1 MAPIDTTGDRAVG
14 AWHNSSALRRAFEH
28 HHGEAE
34 RAGHQ
39 SLQHRR
45 RAATELWRY
54 RQGFEHGAWER
65 ELGRLPVS
73 PTEARRYLL
82 AGQFLEKNQDGL
94 FDDFAHLLRV
104 AGDWRAERDAEEAR
118 QAAQEARERE
128 AEAKQRAEEAT
139 QAKERERAE
148 QRAKREA
155 ARAEKAERKAS
166 EKKDKVAARKEAAA
180 VLDEDSSP
188 KSPGASKYRGSG
200 SNQYYTP
207 AYIIEAVREVMGA
220 IALDPASCEQAQQTV
235 RAEAWYGEDALGR
248 EWTADTLWLNPP
260 YSSRGDEAVVK
271 WVSKLV
277 SAYERGLVKQACLLL
292 HACTDTQYGQVALS
306 HCAGVCFHAGR
317 IRFEGPSAGRSGAQI
332 GQMICYYGEHRD
344 RFAQVFAEL
353 GAVLVFY
360 QSVLGEESGAE
371 GTEGRA
377 RRRRDDEGSDEQLGD
392 RDARNRNRGAM
403 RFLRGDQQR
412 GQPRDGG
419 QPMTLAS
426 RSTSI
431 T

>member
-1 MAPIDTTGDRAVG
+1 MMPAIDATTGDRAVG
-14 AWHNSSALRRAFEH
+14 EGHNSEAALRAFQH

-34 RAGHQ
+34 RTGRE
-39 SLQHRR
+39 SLDHRMK
-45 RAATELWRY
+45 ASIELWRY
-54 RQGFEHGAWER
+54 RQGFAQGAW
-65 ELGRLPVS
+65 G
-73 PTEARRYLL
+73 EAEAALSISQSESTRYLRAGEFL
-82 AGQFLEKNQDGL
+82 ASGQNRRIRQADEFG
-94 FDDFAHLLRV
+94 DFAHLLRV

-353 GAVLVFY
+353 GAVLFFIKAFW
-360 QSVLGEESGAE
+360 GK
-371 GTEGRA
+371 RA
-377 RRRRDDEGSDEQLGD
+377 GPKVQKAGH
-392 RDARNRNRGAM
+392 
-403 RFLRGDQQR
+403 
-412 GQPRDGG
+412 DGG
-419 QPMTLAS
+419 GMTRGVMSSLAIEMQETGIGELCDS
-426 RSTSI
+426 CGEISSEDNPATVANR
-431 T
+431 

>member
-14 AWHNSSALRRAFEH
+14 AGHNSSALRRAFEH

-128 AEAKQRAEEAT
+128 AEAKQHAEEAT

-155 ARAEKAERKAS
+155 ARAEKAERKAR
-166 EKKDKVAARKEAAA
+166 EKKDKVAARREAAA

-188 KSPGASKYRGSG
+188 KSPGASKFRGNR
-200 SNQYYTP
+200 SNEHYTP
-207 AYIIEAVREVMGA
+207 IQIIDLARDVMGG
-220 IALDPASCEQAQQTV
+220 IDLDPASCETAQERVQA
-235 RAEAWYGEDALGR
+235 RSWYGVTDDGLSKTWHGR
-248 EWTADTLWLNPP
+248 IWLNPP
-260 YSSRGDEAVVK
+260 YSNRDLDD
-271 WVSKLV
+271 WVGKLV
-277 SAYERGLVKQACLLL
+277 RHVDAGDVPEACLLL
-292 HACTDTQYGQVALS
+292 HASTDTRYGQAAIDG
-306 HCAGVCFHAGR
+306 CTAVCFHAGR
-317 IRFEGPSAGRSGAQI
+317 VKFEGPSEGRGGAQI
-332 GQMICYYGEHRD
+332 GQMVCYYGAHRE
-344 RFAQVFAEL
+344 RFVETFADI
-353 GAVLVFY
+353 GAVMVPAH
-360 QSVLGEESGAE
+360 VKGETA
-371 GTEGRA
+371 
-377 RRRRDDEGSDEQLGD
+377 
-392 RDARNRNRGAM
+392 
-403 RFLRGDQQR
+403 
-412 GQPRDGG
+412 
-419 QPMTLAS
+419 
-426 RSTSI
+426 
-431 T
+431 